1 MLTETSPPKLGRK
14 TKESEQAEQ
23 KRLAEQIVRIPL
35 AELHPFS
42 DHPYGI
48 REDQA
53 MQDTVDSVKQ
63 NGVVVPAIVRPRAEG
78 GYEIVAGHRRKLA
91 SEQAGFTDIPCIVR
105 NLTDDE
111 AIIQLVDSNAQ
122 REDVLPSE
130 RAKAYKMRLE
140 AIRRTAGRP
149 RKEFSANEPLS
160 ENSPNNSANFRS
172 DDEVGNVDGISGDTV
187 RNIISLNNL
196 IPELM
201 QMVDEKKIS
210 LTPAYQIAALT
221 EPEQRLLLETIDSE
235 QATPSVSQAQRMRKL
250 SQLGELN
257 EDNMLQIMM
266 EQKKPQSFCI
276 TIPLDKLRRYFPKS
290 YSPEKMEE
298 TIFKLLEQW
307 LKHRQRS
314 AER

>member
-1 MLTETSPPKLGRK
+1 MVV
-14 TKESEQAEQ
+14 
-23 KRLAEQIVRIPL
+23 RLPL
-35 AELHPFS
+35 ADLHPFP

-53 MQDTVDSVKQ
+53 MQDTVDSVKA

-78 GYEIVAGHRRKLA
+78 AYEIVAGHRRKLA
-91 SEQAGFTDIPCIVR
+91 SEQAGFSDMPCIVR

-140 AIRRTAGRP
+140 AIKRQGARTDLTAP
-149 RKEFSANEPLS
+149 NHSAK
-160 ENSPNNSANFRS
+160 FRS
-172 DDEVGNVDGISGDTV
+172 DDEVGSTEGISGDTV
-187 RNIISLNNL
+187 RNIISLTNL
-196 IPELM
+196 VPELM
-201 QMVDEKKIS
+201 QMVDDKKIA
-210 LTPAYQIAALT
+210 LTPAYQIANLT

-250 SQLGELN
+250 SQAGELN
-257 EDNMLQIMM
+257 EDNMLEIMT
-266 EQKKPQSFCI
+266 EQKKPESFNI
-276 TIPLDKLRRYFPKS
+276 IIPMDKLRKYFPKS
-290 YSPEKMEE
+290 YSPAKMEE

-307 LKHRQRS
+307 LKHRQRGQD
-314 AER
+314 R

>member
-1 MLTETSPPKLGRK
+1 MPIKTPSPNMCQKSKVHLLVAKLRLTER
-14 TKESEQAEQ
+14 
-23 KRLAEQIVRIPL
+23 IVRIPL
-35 AELHPFS
+35 TELHPFPN
-42 DHPYGI
+42 HPYGI

-78 GYEIVAGHRRKLA
+78 GFEIVAGHRRKLA
-91 SEQAGFTDIPCIVR
+91 SERAGFKDMPCIVR

-140 AIRRTAGRP
+140 AIKRTAGRP
-149 RKEFSANEPLS
+149 RKDLSDNELLS
-160 ENSPNNSANFRS
+160 ENAPNNSANFRS

-196 IPELM
+196 LPELM

-250 SQLGELN
+250 SQSGELN

-266 EQKKPQSFCI
+266 EQKKPQSFSI
-276 TIPLDKLRRYFPKS
+276 TIPLDKLRKYFPKS

-307 LKHRQRS
+307 MRHRQRS
-314 AER
+314 EER

>member
-1 MLTETSPPKLGRK
+1 MPE
-14 TKESEQAEQ
+14 ESIIPTRNQVI
-23 KRLAEQIVRIPL
+23 EQIIRIPL
-35 AELHPFS
+35 TELYPFPN
-42 DHPYGI
+42 HPYGI

-63 NGVVVPAIVRPRAEG
+63 NGVVVPAIVRPRDEG

-91 SEQAGFTDIPCIVR
+91 SERAGFTDMPCIVR

-140 AIRRTAGRP
+140 AIKRTAGRP
-149 RKEFSANEPLS
+149 PRQAQ
-160 ENSPNNSANFRS
+160 ENAPNNSANFRS
-172 DDEVGNVDGISGDTV
+172 DDEVGNTDGISGDTV

-196 IPELM
+196 VPELM
-201 QMVDEKKIS
+201 QMVDDKKIS

-221 EPEQRLLLETIDSE
+221 EPEQRLLIETMDSE
-235 QATPSVSQAQRMRKL
+235 QATPSVSQAQRMRRL
-250 SQLGELN
+250 SQTGELN

-266 EQKKPQSFCI
+266 EQKKPQAASI
-276 TIPLDKLRRYFPKS
+276 NIPLDKLRKYFPKT
-290 YSPEKMEE
+290 YSPERMEE
-298 TIFKLLEQW
+298 TIFKLLDQW
-307 LKHRQRS
+307 LKHRQRNQ
-314 AER
+314 ER